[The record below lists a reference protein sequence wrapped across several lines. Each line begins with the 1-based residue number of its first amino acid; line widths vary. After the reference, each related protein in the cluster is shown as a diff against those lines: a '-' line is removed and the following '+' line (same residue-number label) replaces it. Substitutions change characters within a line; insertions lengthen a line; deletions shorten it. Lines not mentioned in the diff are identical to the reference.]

1 MLLEVGVE
9 LVHLFLGGVQL
20 LEHARHRVDHEV
32 AAFVALGDQNR
43 EIGSLGDRRLRDCHD
58 TVIRRRIGG
67 ENLHQLAPLL
77 ES

>member
-1 MLLEVGVE
+1 VFLEIGVE

-20 LEHARHRVDHEV
+20 LEHARDRVDREV

-43 EIGSLGDRRLRDCHD
+43 EIVSLGDRRLRDCHH
-58 TVIRRRIGG
+58 TVIRRRIGD